1 LQTSCGLEAETAAA
15 LRPNGAAAVWRSGVV
30 VMADEPV
37 KPTRME
43 LIKTKERIK
52 LAGKGHKLLKQKR
65 DVLVLEFFAILKKAK
80 DLRSVLNGQMK
91 TAFSSLAVAQAYHSV
106 FEVEAA
112 ALAVKKVPNV
122 RTSVKNIMGVRI
134 ADIEGSYEKRA
145 IAERGYSFAGSSAKI
160 DETASTFESSL
171 GTIIEIAKTENALRN
186 LLKEIET
193 TKRRVNALEY
203 VVVPRLKGEASYISM
218 RLDEMEREGF
228 FTLKMLKK
236 KMNAKPK

>member
-1 LQTSCGLEAETAAA
+1 MAE
-15 LRPNGAAAVWRSGVV
+15 
-30 VMADEPV
+30 EPV

-43 LIKTKERIK
+43 LINIKQRIK

-80 DLRSVLNGQMK
+80 DLRSVLNSQMK
-91 TAFSSLAVAQAYHSV
+91 AGFGSLAVAQAYHSI
-106 FEVEAA
+106 FEIEGT
-112 ALAVKKVPNV
+112 ALAVRKVPNV

-134 ADIEGSYEKRA
+134 ADIQGSYDKRTVLD
-145 IAERGYSFAGSSAKI
+145 RGYSFAGSSAKI
-160 DETASTFESSL
+160 DEAASSFEECM
-171 GTIIEIAKTENALRN
+171 GTILEIAKTENALRN

-203 VVVPRLKGEASYISM
+203 VVVPRLKGEAGYISM

-236 KMNAKPK
+236 KMNAKAK